1 MNRKDFTEEKLMI
14 YKNKLF
20 ISEKEKN
27 IAIGL
32 SCLMLAI
39 FRKDTIESAKFDKC
53 DYNELKNITSNIIST
68 FTDQEQRI
76 LISEF
81 CLLGYKSSKKTA
93 TELGIKLS
101 KRTCKTETE
110 LLKRLRHPSTLQ
122 KFRKILYYEKYLT
135 NYSMELEV
143 KQKNI
148 RNELKNLKRNQ
159 ISLKDPISKLNIST
173 KTYNILKRKG
183 INTIEDL
190 CLENTLI
197 LYELSR
203 ECRTEIEESLS
214 RIGFTLS

>member
-1 MNRKDFTEEKLMI
+1 
-14 YKNKLF
+14 
-20 ISEKEKN
+20 
-27 IAIGL
+27 
-32 SCLMLAI
+32 
-39 FRKDTIESAKFDKC
+39 
-53 DYNELKNITSNIIST
+53 
-68 FTDQEQRI
+68 
-76 LISEF
+76 
-81 CLLGYKSSKKTA
+81 
-93 TELGIKLS
+93 
-101 KRTCKTETE
+101 
-110 LLKRLRHPSTLQ
+110 
-122 KFRKILYYEKYLT
+122 
-135 NYSMELEV
+135 MELEV

-173 KTYNILKRKG
+173 KSYNILKRKG

>member
-1 MNRKDFTEEKLMI
+1 
-14 YKNKLF
+14 
-20 ISEKEKN
+20 
-27 IAIGL
+27 
-32 SCLMLAI
+32 
-39 FRKDTIESAKFDKC
+39 
-53 DYNELKNITSNIIST
+53 
-68 FTDQEQRI
+68 
-76 LISEF
+76 
-81 CLLGYKSSKKTA
+81 
-93 TELGIKLS
+93 
-101 KRTCKTETE
+101 
-110 LLKRLRHPSTLQ
+110 
-122 KFRKILYYEKYLT
+122 
-135 NYSMELEV
+135 MELEV

-159 ISLKDPISKLNIST
+159 ISLKDPISKLNISA